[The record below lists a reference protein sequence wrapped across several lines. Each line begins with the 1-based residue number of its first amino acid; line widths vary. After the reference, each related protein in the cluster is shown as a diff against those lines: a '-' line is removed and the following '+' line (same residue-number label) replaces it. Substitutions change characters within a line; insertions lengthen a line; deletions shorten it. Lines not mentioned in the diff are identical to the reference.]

1 MTIRRDLEYAYPG
14 DDLSRAFT
22 ATLTSGSQEVG
33 YEPVR
38 LTNDDP
44 SYPFRASTTTF
55 RLLWDFGTATRV
67 QHVTLIHHNFLAALA
82 GVTLAMGSSTATTD
96 FSRTFTI
103 RPYQENDF
111 PQNESLD
118 LRDVDPSYR
127 YLSLALT
134 SANSVAAALGKIAI
148 LSTVRT
154 LDGTLMIDAEDD
166 EAHPV
171 VSHKTDI
178 GVETIYAHGTRLR
191 TMTGDK
197 LQAATDAAAIRSWNR
212 ASRGRSLPFMLIP
225 HIGEDSA
232 AGTDEETWLVRW
244 TEDSLPRTY
253 LVPDLALSKY
263 VLKFSEVSRGL
274 RPTPSAV

>member
-67 QHVTLIHHNFLAALA
+67 QYVLLVHHNFIAGLA
-82 GVTLAMGSSTATTD
+82 GVTLAMGSTTATSD

-103 RPYQENDF
+103 RAYHKNDF
-111 PQNESLD
+111 PQNEALD

-148 LSTVRT
+148 LSTVRS
-154 LDGTLMIDAEDD
+154 LDGNLLLNTEETA
-166 EAHPV
+166 AHPIV
-171 VSHKTDI
+171 EHQTDVGVS
-178 GVETIYAHGTRLR
+178 TIYAHGTWLR
-191 TMTGDK
+191 TLSGEK
-197 LQAATDAAAIRSWNR
+197 IQEASDAAAIRDWNE
-212 ASRGRSLPFMLIP
+212 ATRGRSLPFVLIP
-225 HIGEDSA
+225 HLEPDAA
-232 AGTDEETWLVRW
+232 AGTEEEAWLVRW
-244 TEDSLPRTY
+244 TDNVLPRIY
-253 LVPDLALSKY
+253 LIPDLGLSHY
-263 VLKFSEVSRGL
+263 LLKFSEVSRGL
-274 RPTPSAV
+274 KPTPSAV